1 MLSVTGDAVLLEY
14 DSPAATTAAAIHGS
28 TSFAHSHSGAA
39 GGGVHAHTYSGGAG
53 EGYGQGINLA
63 SSSAG
68 YGASS
73 KYLPAQQTE
82 YAHYSDPD
90 SGNA

>member
-14 DSPAATTAAAIHGS
+14 DTPTAANVATMHSGA
-28 TSFAHSHSGAA
+28 SFAHSGSGTV
-39 GGGVHAHTYSGGAG
+39 GAHTYSGGAG

-73 KYLPAQQTE
+73 KYLPVQHSE